1 MARSY
6 ATRANKWT
14 TVAQGS
20 FNGISR
26 KYKIRSASGQDFKWR
41 WQGSFLPFQ
50 RSGQSRDG
58 EAIVNC
64 GFSLYWRVQVRTLRD
79 DTVVIGLPEE

>member
-1 MARSY
+1 MASSY
-6 ATRANKWT
+6 TTRANKWT

-26 KYKIRSASGQDFKWR
+26 KYKIRSLSGRDFKWR

-50 RSGQSRDG
+50 RSGNSKNG
-58 EAIVNC
+58 EVVVNC
-64 GFSLYWRVQVRTLRD
+64 GFSLYWRVQVRTPTD
-79 DTVVIGLPEE
+79 DTIWIGLPEE